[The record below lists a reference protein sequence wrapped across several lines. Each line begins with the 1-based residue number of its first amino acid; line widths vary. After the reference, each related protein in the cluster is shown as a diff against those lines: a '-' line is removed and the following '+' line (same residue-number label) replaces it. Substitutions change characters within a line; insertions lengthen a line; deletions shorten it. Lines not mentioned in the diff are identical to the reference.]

1 MSRSARSLLGRN
13 IRSEKVPQPGQF
25 FDLLRRLVVLCNEK
39 DRENGPLWCIRSRI
53 ISTVQTPGPA
63 IIAAAFFLAACA
75 VDTTV
80 DNNAAVDNTVM
91 ELNDALTIPVGHYGY
106 GKDAS
111 TAEIAGWDIDVRPD
125 GMGLPPG
132 SATAEDGEMLY
143 EDQCA
148 VCHGSFGEGVGRYP
162 VLAGGEGTLSEPR
175 PERTIGS
182 FWPYAST
189 VWDYIHRAM
198 PYTEPE
204 SLTDEEVYAITAYVL
219 YLNDLV
225 EYDFELTQ
233 ENLASIEMPNQD
245 GFYLDDRPDVVSER
259 CMNDCKDPASINIT
273 SEPPPADNTE
283 LPAVEPETVAASPGR
298 STYEQ
303 ACALCHAAGI
313 GEAPIPGDAST
324 WGERIEQGRETLISN
339 ALAGIGIMP
348 PKGGQIQLGDD
359 EVIAAVDYMI
369 EQPLD

>member
-1 MSRSARSLLGRN
+1 MSRSAN
-13 IRSEKVPQPGQF
+13 AV
-25 FDLLRRLVVLCNEK
+25 
-39 DRENGPLWCIRSRI
+39 
-53 ISTVQTPGPA
+53 
-63 IIAAAFFLAACA
+63 IIAGVATLLAGCVTDSN
-75 VDTTV
+75 VDG
-80 DNNAAVDNTVM
+80 NAAAGNSVM
-91 ELNDALTIPVGHYGY
+91 ELNDSLANPVGHYGY

-111 TAEIAGWDIDVRPD
+111 AEEIAGWDIDVRPD
-125 GMGLPPG
+125 GQGLPPG
-132 SATAEDGEMLY
+132 GATAEDGEMLY

-162 VLAGGEGTLSEPR
+162 ILAGGEGTLSEAR

-233 ENLASIEMPNQD
+233 DNLALIEMPNQD
-245 GFYLDDRPDVVSER
+245 GFYLDDRPDVISEL
-259 CMNDCKDPASINIT
+259 CMQDCKDPASIRIT
-273 SEPPPADNTE
+273 SEPPPSETSAPEIATSS
-283 LPAVEPETVAASPGR
+283 AVEKMPGQ
-298 STYEQ
+298 SVYEK
-303 ACALCHAAGI
+303 ACAICHASGI
-313 GEAPIPGDAST
+313 GEAPIPGDSSVWAD
-324 WGERIEQGRETLISN
+324 RIKQGREALIQN

-348 PKGGQIQLGDD
+348 PKGGQIQLADD
-359 EVIAAVDYMI
+359 DVIAAVDYMI
-369 EQPLD
+369 EHPVD